1 MEPSLGECVKSLLA
15 RIPEILRNGLLIFVH
30 LINDLLELVL
40 SAGVFNLPQDL
51 INILNAFLKVIDLN
65 PR

>member
-1 MEPSLGECVKSLLA
+1 MEPSLGECVESLLA
-15 RIPEILRNGLLIFVH
+15 RIPEIFRNGLLIFVH
-30 LINDLLELVL
+30 LVYDLLKLVL
-40 SAGVFNLPQDL
+40 SAGVFNFPQDL

>member
-1 MEPSLGECVKSLLA
+1 MEPSLGESVKSLLA
-15 RIPEILRNGLLIFVH
+15 RIPEIFRNGLLIFVH
-30 LINDLLELVL
+30 LVNDLLKLVL
-40 SAGVFNLPQDL
+40 SAGGFNFPQDL